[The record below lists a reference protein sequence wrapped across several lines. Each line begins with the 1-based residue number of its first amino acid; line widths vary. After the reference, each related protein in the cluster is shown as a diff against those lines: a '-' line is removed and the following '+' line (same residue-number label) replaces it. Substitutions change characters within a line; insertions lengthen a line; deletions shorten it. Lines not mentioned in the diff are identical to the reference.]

1 MAEGRAAGAQ
11 RLRVAVIGLGAMGS
25 NHARVYGELP
35 QAELV
40 AVCDCDSAR
49 LERAARIDSTTVAG
63 YTGYVQML
71 DEVRPDAV
79 SVAVPTLS
87 HYEAALA
94 CIARGVPVL
103 VEKPLAATVDEGTR
117 LRDAA
122 DARGTPLAVGH
133 IERCNPAIAELKRRL
148 DQGELGRLLQ
158 MRATR
163 VGPFYDRQRDV
174 GVVHDLAT
182 HDIDVM
188 RYLSGQE
195 VTRARAETQRG
206 VRTEH
211 DDAVM
216 GVLRFDGGVTGA
228 LDVNWLTPEKRR
240 ELTVVGERGMFV
252 ADYIAQELRF
262 FETAAAAE
270 PSAAVV
276 IEIERDEPLRAELS
290 AFLQAARGNVP
301 PLVGADD
308 AIAAMRVAD
317 ALVESAAR
325 GEAVAVAGGRPAW

>member
-1 MAEGRAAGAQ
+1 MPDGRSTEAE

-40 AVCDCDSAR
+40 AVADNDADR
-49 LERAARIDSTTVAG
+49 LDGSRVAG
-63 YTGYVQML
+63 YTDYEQML
-71 DEVRPDAV
+71 DEAHPDAV
-79 SVAVPTLS
+79 SIAVPTLS
-87 HYEAALA
+87 HYDAALA
-94 CIARGVPVL
+94 CIERRVPVL

-133 IERCNPAIAELKRRL
+133 IERCNPAIVELKRRL
-148 DQGELGRLLQ
+148 DAGELGRLLQ

-163 VGPFYDRQRDV
+163 VGPFHDRQRDV

-188 RYLSGQE
+188 RHLSGQE

-206 VRTEH
+206 VRTEQ
-211 DDAVM
+211 DDAVL
-216 GVLRFDGGVTGA
+216 GVLRFEGGVTGA

-240 ELTVVGERGMFV
+240 ELTVVGEHGMFV
-252 ADYIAQELRF
+252 ADYIRQELRF
-262 FETAAAAE
+262 FETADAAE

-276 IEIERDEPLRAELS
+276 IEIERDEPLRVELS
-290 AFLQAARGNVP
+290 AFLQAAHRNMP

-325 GEAVAVAGGRPAW
+325 GEPVAVAGGRLA

>member
-1 MAEGRAAGAQ
+1 
-11 RLRVAVIGLGAMGS
+11 MGS
-25 NHARVYGELP
+25 NHARVYGELA
-35 QAELV
+35 QSENVELV
-40 AVCDCDSAR
+40 AVVDSDNAR
-49 LERAARIDSTTVAG
+49 LERSDAPG
-63 YTGYVQML
+63 YPSYAQML
-71 DEVRPDAV
+71 DEARPDAV
-79 SVAVPTLS
+79 SIAVPTLA

-94 CIARGVPVL
+94 CIERRVAVL

-122 DARGTPLAVGH
+122 DAHGTALAVGH

-158 MRATR
+158 IRATR
-163 VGPFYDRQRDV
+163 VGPFHDRQRDI

-188 RYLSGQE
+188 RYLTGQE
-195 VTRARAETQRG
+195 VTRAQAETQRG

-211 DDAVM
+211 DDALL
-216 GVLRFDGGVTGA
+216 GVLRFDGGVIGS

-262 FETAAAAE
+262 YVSAATPE

-276 IEIERDEPLRAELS
+276 IEIERAEPLRAELI
-290 AFLQAARGNVP
+290 AFLQAARGDAR

-308 AIAAMRVAD
+308 AIAAMHVAD
-317 ALVESAAR
+317 TLVESARR
-325 GEAVAVAGGRPAW
+325 GEPVAVASGPAS